1 MKNIKEINLEKI
13 KKSEIDILKYIE
25 KICKENNIKYSLMDG
40 SLLGAVRHNGF
51 IPWDD
56 DIDIMLLR
64 EDYDKLKR
72 VILNDSNNSRYLYM
86 SNDLYDDYLYPYA
99 KLIDTET
106 SAKETG
112 IKAPK
117 NYGIFVDI
125 FPIDKIPIDSREKN
139 RFLKKVKILYKL
151 YKFRIFDKQISNN
164 KIKLIIKKLI
174 AIPLKLV
181 SVKKI
186 VNKLEKISIK
196 YNDENI
202 DNYAIVCQYNTVN
215 KKITYPKNFF
225 ENVHYTKFEN
235 IQALIIDK
243 YDEYLKNIFEN
254 YMMLPSI
261 ENRKSNHNWDYI
273 KFNNER

>member
-139 RFLKKVKILYKL
+139 RFLKKVKILYK
-151 YKFRIFDKQISNN
+151 Y
-164 KIKLIIKKLI
+164 
-174 AIPLKLV
+174 
-181 SVKKI
+181 
-186 VNKLEKISIK
+186 
-196 YNDENI
+196 
-202 DNYAIVCQYNTVN
+202 
-215 KKITYPKNFF
+215 
-225 ENVHYTKFEN
+225 
-235 IQALIIDK
+235 
-243 YDEYLKNIFEN
+243 
-254 YMMLPSI
+254 
-261 ENRKSNHNWDYI
+261 
-273 KFNNER
+273 

>member
-64 EDYDKLKR
+64 EDYDKLKK

-174 AIPLKLV
+174 AIPLK
-181 SVKKI
+181 KI